1 MLIRPLL
8 VSLLEATTMDKDLA
22 HDLAHHQELESL
34 RTEIHRLQKIVD
46 VLIERAEQ
54 SITTPNSA
62 FDVFQATVLLEDQVH
77 SRTAELESALRKNEI
92 ISRELQCTQEKIAEN
107 ARILKN
113 ILEYAPIGMSIIDA
127 TQRYIL
133 VNQAFC
139 QIVGYEKAELMH
151 MSPMDITHPDDKPIS
166 LHHLNGLWRN
176 YYDAYQLEKRY
187 LHKSGRPVWV
197 KLSVSTIFDAQGIPV
212 TYIGQVEDITT
223 KRHAEENLRL
233 AAKVFNC
240 SNEAMMVTD
249 QQNKIVTV
257 NNAFSKLTGYTIADV
272 IGQSPS
278 MLGSGK
284 HDRSFYENFWQQLNI
299 NGCWEGDIWNRK
311 KSGEIFVERLSIS
324 TVLDN
329 AGKIQN
335 YVALFSDIT
344 AEHQA
349 AEVIWEHANY
359 DALTK
364 LPNRHLFFDRLEQA
378 KLHAD
383 RTSKAMA
390 LMFIDLDDFKAV
402 NDSLGHQYGDDL
414 LIQASARISQ
424 KVRESDSVARMGGDE
439 FTIIFPAMTQ
449 TTHMTEIATQIN
461 QALASLFVLGKHEV
475 YISASIG
482 IAFYPQD
489 ALDTHHLIDCAD
501 KAMYCSKQQ
510 GRNTFNFYTPPMTVE
525 SINSKL
531 NSRKHL
537 KMQD

>member
-1 MLIRPLL
+1 
-8 VSLLEATTMDKDLA
+8 MDKDIA
-22 HDLAHHQELESL
+22 HNMAQHQELEHL
-34 RTEIHRLQKIVD
+34 RTEVHRLQKMVD

-54 SITTPNSA
+54 SMMTPNSA
-62 FDVFQATVLLEDQVH
+62 FDVFQATVLLEDQVR
-77 SRTAELESALRKNEI
+77 SRTAELEAALHNNEV
-92 ISRELQCTQEKIAEN
+92 ISRELQYTKEKIEEN
-107 ARILKN
+107 QRILKN
-113 ILEYAPIGMSIIDA
+113 IVEYAPIGMSIIDA
-127 TQRYIL
+127 THRYTL

-151 MSPMDITHPDDKPIS
+151 MSPMDITHPDDKPVS
-166 LHHLNGLWRN
+166 LHHLNGLWSS
-176 YYDAYQLEKRY
+176 YYDTYQLEKRY

-197 KLSVSTIFDAQGIPV
+197 KLTVSTIFDTQGIPNI
-212 TYIGQVEDITT
+212 YIGQVEDITI
-223 KRHAEENLRL
+223 KRQAEENLRL

-257 NNAFSKLTGYTIADV
+257 NNAFSKLTGYTLADV

-278 MLGSGK
+278 ILGSGK
-284 HDRSFYENFWQQLNI
+284 HDRSFYENFWKQLNV

-311 KSGEIFVERLSIS
+311 KTGEIFVERLSIN
-324 TVLDN
+324 TVFDN
-329 AGKIQN
+329 AGRIQN

-383 RTSKAMA
+383 RTSKVMA
-390 LMFIDLDDFKAV
+390 LMFIDLDEFKAV
-402 NDSLGHQYGDDL
+402 NDNLGHQYGDDL

-424 KVRESDSVARMGGDE
+424 NVRESDSVARMGGDE

-449 TTHMTEIATQIN
+449 TKHMVEIATHIN
-461 QALASLFVLGKHEV
+461 HALASPFVLGKHEV
-475 YISASIG
+475 QISASIG

-489 ALDTHHLIDCAD
+489 SLDTQHLIDCAD
-501 KAMYCSKQQ
+501 KAMYRSKQQ
-510 GRNTFNFYTPPMTVE
+510 GRNTFNFFAFLT
-525 SINSKL
+525 
-531 NSRKHL
+531 
-537 KMQD
+537 